1 MSYTPLLRRIRED
14 KTNYRKRKALLIGK
28 HNFAAVRVSNQ
39 NVQVQVLR
47 PAKKGDEVLVSTHSK
62 ELLKYGWNG
71 SRKSI
76 PACYLTGLLA
86 GTKALAKNVK
96 QCVLYSGNRIYSPR
110 IAACVK
116 GLLDAGMDIPVE
128 KETLPSDDMLNGKH
142 IADYAKDLK
151 QNDNQLY
158 ASRFS
163 ALVKKGFVPENYADN
178 VAKAKSSI
186 LNKQVTK
193 AETVV
198 KTEAPR
204 KEEKKTKEP
213 KAKEPK
219 TRKSAEKKAPK
230 KKESKKGGKN

>member
-1 MSYTPLLRRIRED
+1 LSYIPLLRRIRED

-47 PAKKGDEVLVSTHSK
+47 PAKKGDETIVSAHSK

-86 GTKALAKNVK
+86 GTKAFAKNIK
-96 QCVLYSGNRIYSPR
+96 GCVLYSGNKIYSPR

-116 GLLDAGMDIPVE
+116 GLLDAGMDVPVE
-128 KETLPSDDMLNGKH
+128 KETLPSDEMLNGKH

-151 QNDNQLY
+151 ENDNHSY
-158 ASRFS
+158 RARFS
-163 ALVKKGFVPENYADN
+163 ALIKEGFAPENYADN

-186 LNKQVTK
+186 LNKQIRKV
-193 AETVV
+193 ETVV

-204 KEEKKTKEP
+204 KEEKKT
-213 KAKEPK
+213 KEPK

>member
-1 MSYTPLLRRIRED
+1 M
-14 KTNYRKRKALLIGK
+14 
-28 HNFAAVRVSNQ
+28 
-39 NVQVQVLR
+39 
-47 PAKKGDEVLVSTHSK
+47 
-62 ELLKYGWNG
+62 
-71 SRKSI
+71 
-76 PACYLTGLLA
+76 
-86 GTKALAKNVK
+86 
-96 QCVLYSGNRIYSPR
+96 
-110 IAACVK
+110 K

-158 ASRFS
+158 TSRFS

-178 VAKAKSSI
+178 VAKSKSSI

-219 TRKSAEKKAPK
+219 TRKSAEKRAPK